1 MKRKKGISIRKR
13 LLLSYLILV
22 IIIFFVGGISIYNL
36 HEVYRN
42 GRKIYE
48 VNLRSVDYLKS
59 ISQNLREIDRSL
71 VIITTTDDKETEKK
85 AENDISAA
93 WADTQDLTSR
103 YDKIRASDMEK
114 RRFQQCKL
122 SMMTF
127 QKQITEIMSLLKSS
141 DREMAVVTYQQEF
154 EPTKATTFE
163 LIDAMVELA
172 VKSAEKRNTENATIY
187 GHILITIF
195 SIVAA
200 ALIAAV
206 IIALVIS
213 TLVEKRLDTIQD
225 LAKRL
230 SEYDISGDI
239 EEMTDDEFGHTMEA
253 LNDSQMIMRDIV
265 EKIIREA
272 EDLSENGEDI
282 SQAVEVSGDRIEGVN
297 VKVLTTEENSDRMK
311 RDLQVLLSRKSD
323 DPETAAQLRRTLKDI
338 SENLNLT
345 DEIRGEI
352 SSVSTYLSQIQITA
366 DAQKELLN
374 RHLEQVQ
381 KFKVS

>member
-272 EDLSENGEDI
+272 EDLGENGEDI